1 MKMPSLNRFLMLVIG
16 IAAFAALCVASDAV
30 MARVAVVVVV
40 GVPVSCFLIDRFH
53 RFCLYGEQTR
63 RPPR

>member
-1 MKMPSLNRFLMLVIG
+1 MLVIG
-16 IAAFAALCVASDAV
+16 AIAFAALCVASEAV

-53 RFCLYGEQTR
+53 RFCLHGEQTR